1 MKRLNKRGVTEATIF
16 YIIAI
21 VLGIIVVIVYIILA
35 GPSVIVNAL
44 ANFFSGFEMTLSG
57 GFGHV

>member
-35 GPSVIVNAL
+35 GPSVIVNSL
-44 ANFFSGFEMTLSG
+44 TSFFSSFETTLSG